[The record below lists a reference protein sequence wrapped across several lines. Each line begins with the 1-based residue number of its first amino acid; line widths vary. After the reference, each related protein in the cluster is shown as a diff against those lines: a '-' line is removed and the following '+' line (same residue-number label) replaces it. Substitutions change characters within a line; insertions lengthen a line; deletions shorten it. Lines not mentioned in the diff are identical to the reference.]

1 VNITVKPSDLVE
13 EFVRL
18 RDEKK
23 RAEDTYKTWLDEN
36 YNNRMNEIEL
46 TLLDQLNQLGSDSI
60 SSPAGTAYK
69 KLSVSVTTADG
80 REFRRHVIGGELWD
94 LIEFR
99 PAKTAVNDLVER
111 GEPVPPGLNRS
122 TFFSI
127 GIRRKS

>member
-46 TLLDQLNQLGSDSI
+46 TLLDTLNQLGSDSI